1 MSREFLKAIFCQ
13 ESKQVL
19 HEIFFYLQHN
29 CAELPINAPIFWCSI
44 FFESRVCLFTNKV
57 VNKHTLN
64 YRSSPSELTSRIQ
77 RLIFLWTPK
86 GFISPEYFLNL
97 FSNLYIPARLP
108 KSFKFMV
115 LRLLENTFENQK
127 IESVHFLSYFRA
139 NPHPSP
145 SFLSSPIQ
153 TEKNHLF
160 PRNNVFFKIYFPQQ
174 KGGRIMHGPEKI
186 SECNGHKFR

>member
-1 MSREFLKAIFCQ
+1 ME
-13 ESKQVL
+13 
-19 HEIFFYLQHN
+19 
-29 CAELPINAPIFWCSI
+29 
-44 FFESRVCLFTNKV
+44 
-57 VNKHTLN
+57 NKHTLD

-86 GFISPEYFLNL
+86 GFISPEYFLNF
-97 FSNLYIPARLP
+97 FSNLYIPAWLP
-108 KSFKFMV
+108 KTFKFMV

-174 KGGRIMHGPEKI
+174 KGGGGSCMDLKKFPSVMVTSFDKFHNF
-186 SECNGHKFR
+186 CNVYVFGFFFVLP